1 MKTLV
6 KRLRPLAVLVSVTLL
21 SACAPLGSSDL
32 NGSATQNPTNQ
43 LLEIID
49 GATRDGMSVVLVPAL
64 MPNKSV
70 TDLSSYS
77 HRVIFSNKDQP
88 GQGYMQSFAN
98 NDLEKIKETVFLW
111 DFLEVHIVPPG
122 TYLMSGGIDYRI
134 DSSLAQVGA
143 AKGQPTSSARG
154 SVDMS
159 AVLYRQFVKE
169 QYWRDASYADT
180 THTQN
185 VCSTV
190 HVASGQCV
198 AWQEQQYNTRRQVS
212 EGGWTEGTKIR
223 DVQSVK
229 LKAQIPDAYAP
240 LAFSI
245 QPGQILLSD
254 RFHLK
259 TPAVSYD
266 KKTCK
271 AIDSQNIKCAL
282 RDIQVYVRPAPVE
295 LVKKFSDKEL
305 ANVNDTGR
313 RVLARIEPM
322 KTRLQGDT
330 GMEDLV
336 WGIPV
341 SLKKTA
347 R

>member
-1 MKTLV
+1 MKTLS
-6 KRLRPLAVLVSVTLL
+6 KHPFSFAVLGAATLL
-21 SACAPLGSSDL
+21 TACVPLGNSGI
-32 NGSATQNPTNQ
+32 NGNAMQDPTNQ
-43 LLEIID
+43 LLDIID

-77 HRVIFSNKDQP
+77 HRVIFKNKNQP
-88 GQGYMQSFAN
+88 DKGYMQAFAN

-122 TYLMSGGIDYRI
+122 TYLMSGGIDYKI

-143 AKGQPTSSARG
+143 AKGQPKASGRG
-154 SVDMS
+154 MVNLS
-159 AVLYRQFVKE
+159 AVLYRQFLKE
-169 QYWRDASYADT
+169 KYWRSETYQDKTNS
-180 THTQN
+180 QN

-198 AWQEQQYNTRRQVS
+198 GWTEQKYNTREKVS
-212 EGGWTEGTKIR
+212 DAGWTDGTKMR
-223 DVQSVK
+223 DVQSIK
-229 LKAQIPDAYAP
+229 LQAQIPDAYAP
-240 LAFSI
+240 LAFNI

-271 AIDSQNIKCAL
+271 AVDTQNIKCAL
-282 RDIQVYVRPAPVE
+282 RDVQVYVRPAPVE
-295 LVKKFSDKEL
+295 LTKKFVDNAQPTLNEKS
-305 ANVNDTGR
+305 R
-313 RVLARIEPM
+313 QVLARIQPM
-322 KTRLQGDT
+322 KTQMLGSV

-341 SLKKTA
+341 SLKKTGK
-347 R
+347 